1 MGKHNKSIGQIRKEI
16 QTKLFVKFLKQ
27 EKQYDKYLKTLINN
41 PSKKIHFNGSMYD
54 YIFVFY
60 DDICSYHQEIKWRHL
75 RNKWYDIVD
84 NYKKIKKSNY
94 KIYGK

>member
-1 MGKHNKSIGQIRKEI
+1 MEKHKRSIGQIRKEI
-16 QTKLFVKFLKQ
+16 QTKLFLKFLKK
-27 EKQYDKYLKTLINN
+27 EKQYDKYIKTILQN

-60 DDICSYHQEIKWRHL
+60 DYSWTYIQENKWRNL

>member
-16 QTKLFVKFLKQ
+16 QTKLFLKFLKK
-27 EKQYDKYLKTLINN
+27 EKQYDKYLKTIIQN

-54 YIFVFY
+54 YIFVF
-60 DDICSYHQEIKWRHL
+60 DDYGRSFSQEIKWRHL
-75 RNKWYDIVD
+75 RNKWFDVVN

>member
-1 MGKHNKSIGQIRKEI
+1 MGKCNKSIGQIRKEI

-60 DDICSYHQEIKWRHL
+60 DYGWSYSQEIKWRNL
-75 RNKWYDIVD
+75 RNKWYNIVD

>member
-1 MGKHNKSIGQIRKEI
+1 MGKYNKSIGQIRKEI
-16 QTKLFVKFLKQ
+16 QTKLFLKFLKK
-27 EKQYDKYLKTLINN
+27 EKQYDTYIKTILQN

-60 DDICSYHQEIKWRHL
+60 EYSWTYAQEIKWRNL

>member
-1 MGKHNKSIGQIRKEI
+1 MEKYNKSIGQIRKEI
-16 QTKLFVKFLKQ
+16 QTKLFLKFLKK
-27 EKQYDKYLKTLINN
+27 EKQYDKYINTILQN

-60 DDICSYHQEIKWRHL
+60 DYGWSYSQEIKWRNL

>member
-1 MGKHNKSIGQIRKEI
+1 MEKHKRSVGKIRKEI
-16 QTKLFVKFLKQ
+16 QTKLFLKFLKK
-27 EKQYDKYLKTLINN
+27 EKQYDKYIKIILNN
-41 PSKKIHFNGSMYD
+41 PSKKIHFNESMYD

-60 DDICSYHQEIKWRHL
+60 EYSWTYGQEIKWRNL
-75 RNKWYDIVD
+75 RNKWYNIVD

>member
-1 MGKHNKSIGQIRKEI
+1 MFI
-16 QTKLFVKFLKQ
+16 KFLKQ

-60 DDICSYHQEIKWRHL
+60 DYGWSYSQEIKWRNL
-75 RNKWYDIVD
+75 RNKWYNIVD